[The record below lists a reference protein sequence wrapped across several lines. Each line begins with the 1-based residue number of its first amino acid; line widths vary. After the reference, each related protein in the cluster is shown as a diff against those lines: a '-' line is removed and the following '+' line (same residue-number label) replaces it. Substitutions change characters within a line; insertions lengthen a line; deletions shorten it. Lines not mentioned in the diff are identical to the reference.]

1 VSLVLMSASERET
14 VKKRSKAMDTLDDT
28 FARYFGNDD
37 EPEPQEC
44 TDCGKAYGLT
54 VLYTKEN
61 GNQVW
66 ICASCRIKRENE
78 ARERHEREAARVA
91 RMAARDEWEQ
101 A

>member
-1 VSLVLMSASERET
+1 
-14 VKKRSKAMDTLDDT
+14 MDTLDST
-28 FARYFGNDD
+28 FNLFFGSDD
-37 EPEPQEC
+37 EPESKAC
-44 TDCGKAYGLT
+44 TDCGKEYGLS

-61 GNQVW
+61 GNPVW
-66 ICASCRIKRENE
+66 ICVSCRIKRENE